1 MSRAEA
7 GYGEFV
13 PRHGRPV
20 VLAPATL
27 GGHIAK
33 ITLGAVLTVMLAF
46 AVLGFLVDLVEH
58 LRDAADDGR
67 PLFGAVELT
76 ALRLPTLL
84 DRIWP
89 FGVLFGAMFAFW
101 RLNRSQELVAIRA
114 AGVSAWQFLAPAGLV
129 AVLLGGFVV
138 TSLNPLGA
146 ALAARYERLQAQ
158 RGGDGAAQ
166 MSVFP
171 GGMWLK
177 QSRAGE
183 TLLVYAQRVR
193 PEPEVV
199 LAPVTVFVYDHDHTY
214 RGRIDA
220 PRAVLA
226 GAAWVLDD
234 ARRSDDA
241 GLNRPIGRY
250 RIPTELDPATI
261 TRSFRDPATLSFWEL
276 PGYIALI
283 EQLGF
288 SARAHRVHFQSL
300 LATPLFF
307 AAMLLAGVTFTL
319 RFVRTGLARMLPAG
333 LIAGFSL
340 FILVDVVRALG
351 VAGQLPTV
359 LAAWGPGVVALMLA
373 GAALFQ
379 LEDG

>member
-7 GYGEFV
+7 GHGEFG
-13 PRHGRPV
+13 PRRGRPV

-27 GGHIAK
+27 GGYLAK
-33 ITLGAVLTVMLAF
+33 LTLGAVLTVMLAF

-58 LRDAADDGR
+58 LRDAAEDGR

-114 AGVSAWQFLAPAGLV
+114 AGISAWQFLAPAALV
-129 AVLLGGFVV
+129 AVLLGAFVV

-158 RGGDGAAQ
+158 RGGAGTAQ

-171 GGMWLK
+171 GGIWLK
-177 QSRAGE
+177 QSRDGE
-183 TLLVYAQRVR
+183 TLLVHAQRMR
-193 PEPEVV
+193 PEPAVV

-234 ARRSDDA
+234 ARRSDDD

-283 EQLGF
+283 ETLGF

-319 RFVRTGLARMLPAG
+319 RFVRTGLARMLPVG
-333 LIAGFSL
+333 LVAGFGL

-351 VAGQLPTV
+351 VSGQLPTA

>member
-1 MSRAEA
+1 
-7 GYGEFV
+7 
-13 PRHGRPV
+13 
-20 VLAPATL
+20 
-27 GGHIAK
+27 
-33 ITLGAVLTVMLAF
+33 
-46 AVLGFLVDLVEH
+46 
-58 LRDAADDGR
+58 
-67 PLFGAVELT
+67 VELT

-114 AGVSAWQFLAPAGLV
+114 AGISAWQFLAPAALV
-129 AVLLGGFVV
+129 AVLLGAFVV

-158 RGGDGAAQ
+158 RGGDGTAQ

-171 GGMWLK
+171 GGIWLK
-177 QSRAGE
+177 QSRDGE
-183 TLLVYAQRVR
+183 TLLVHAQRMR
-193 PEPEVV
+193 PEPAVV

-234 ARRSDDA
+234 ARRSDDD

-283 EQLGF
+283 ETLGF

-319 RFVRTGLARMLPAG
+319 RFVRTGLARMLPIG
-333 LIAGFSL
+333 LVAGFGL

-351 VAGQLPTV
+351 VSGQLPTA